1 MLPAE
6 SAWEVD
12 IVGGSLED
20 IDRLATLHF
29 IALVDSLMIE
39 AGHPTEGLL
48 LGTDLGAEDLQ
59 TGLRLI
65 APSDEYAILRNA
77 LAMTGNAHLGLELG
91 ARCRL
96 ASYGIFGF
104 TLLSSCDL
112 RSALSLLF
120 EYPLPLGTGFQLA
133 LKEEQGVATLTISD
147 TFDVEDEL
155 RGLAIEFCLTALQSL
170 MADLLYQ
177 TLPMLNVNIGF
188 PELADAQTY
197 KRYFECPVSFDSSR
211 PHSLSFD
218 ARWLDQPLPCAHSV
232 SHAQMKQHCSQLKS
246 HLESPRDFL
255 ANVKSAIC
263 TQFDSAP
270 SLNNIALSMACSSKT
285 LQRHLRAAGTSF
297 HELLGEV
304 RYQRAQELLLQQ
316 VPIARIAEHLGFSE
330 AAAFRRAFQRWSG
343 CTPSQYRSQ
352 VRH

>member
-1 MLPAE
+1 M
-6 SAWEVD
+6 
-12 IVGGSLED
+12 GGSLDD

-39 AGHPTEGLL
+39 AGHPTERLL
-48 LGTDLGAEDLQ
+48 QGTDLDAEELQ
-59 TGLRLI
+59 AGLRLI
-65 APSDEYAILRNA
+65 APSQEYAILRNA

-91 ARCRL
+91 NRCRL
-96 ASYGIFGF
+96 AAYGIFGF

-112 RSALSLLF
+112 RSALRLLF
-120 EYPLPLGTGFQLA
+120 DYPLPLGTGFELS
-133 LKEEQGVATLTISD
+133 LNEEQGVATLSVSD
-147 TFDVEDEL
+147 MFDVEDQL

-177 TLPMLNVNIGF
+177 PLPMLNINIGF
-188 PELADAQTY
+188 PQLADAHTY
-197 KRYFECPVSFDSSR
+197 KRYFECPVSFDSMR
-211 PHSLSFD
+211 PHCLSFD

-232 SHAQMKQHCSQLKS
+232 SHAQMKKHCSQLKS
-246 HLESPRDFL
+246 QLESPRDFL
-255 ANVKSAIC
+255 AHVKSAIC
-263 TQFDSAP
+263 TRFDSVP
-270 SLNNIALSMACSSKT
+270 TLNSIALNMACSSKT

-316 VPIARIAEHLGFSE
+316 VPIARIAEQLGFSE

>member
-1 MLPAE
+1 M
-6 SAWEVD
+6 
-12 IVGGSLED
+12 GGSLED

-29 IALVDSLMIE
+29 IALVDSLVSE
-39 AGHPTEGLL
+39 AGHSTKGLL
-48 LGTDLGAEDLQ
+48 EGIDLDAQELQ
-59 TGLRLI
+59 AGLRLI
-65 APSDEYAILRNA
+65 APAQEYAILRNA

-91 ARCRL
+91 NRCRL
-96 ASYGIFGF
+96 AAYGIFGF

-112 RSALSLLF
+112 RSALRLLF
-120 EYPLPLGTGFQLA
+120 EYPVPLGTGFELG
-133 LKEEQGVATLTISD
+133 LKEEQGVATLTVSD

-170 MADLLYQ
+170 MADLLYK
-177 TLPMLNVNIGF
+177 TLPVLSVNIGF
-188 PELADAQTY
+188 PELADQQTY
-197 KRYFECPVSFDSSR
+197 ECYFACPVTFDPSR
-211 PHSLSFD
+211 THSLSFE
-218 ARWLDQPLPCAHSV
+218 AHWLDQPLPCANSV
-232 SHAQMKQHCSQLKS
+232 SHAQMKKHCSQLKS

-255 ANVKSAIC
+255 AHVKSAIC
-263 TQFDSAP
+263 TQFDSVP
-270 SLNNIALSMACSSKT
+270 TLNNIALSMACSTKT

-304 RYQRAQELLLQQ
+304 RYQRAQELLLRQ
-316 VPIARIAEHLGFSE
+316 VPITRIAEHLGFSE